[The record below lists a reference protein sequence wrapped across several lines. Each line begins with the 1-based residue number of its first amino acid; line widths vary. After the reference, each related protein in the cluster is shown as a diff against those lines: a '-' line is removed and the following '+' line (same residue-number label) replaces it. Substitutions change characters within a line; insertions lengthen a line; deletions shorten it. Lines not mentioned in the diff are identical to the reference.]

1 MDFLARLSNG
11 RKLVFG
17 AGILLFIFTF
27 FSWNSVDFGPI
38 SASADAWATGRGK
51 FMGWLLIIL
60 LVWEGVLLAVSLG
73 KLALPELPVQ
83 PILISLALGALVVLF
98 GVLRFFQDGSTRAW
112 AAWIGLILLIAL
124 AAGLFLR
131 WQEGEETPARTMA
144 PPASPPPAP
153 PAGPMQ

>member
-1 MDFLARLSNG
+1 MDLVARLSNG

-27 FSWNSVDFGPI
+27 FSWNSVTVGPFT
-38 SASADAWATGRGK
+38 ASADAWATGRGK

-60 LVWEGVLLAVSLG
+60 LIWEGALLAVSLG

-98 GVLRFFQDGSTRAW
+98 GILRFFQGSSSRAW
-112 AAWIGLILLIAL
+112 AAWFGLILIIAL

-131 WQEGEETPARTMA
+131 WQEGEKVAKPAMA
-144 PPASPPPAP
+144 PPSPPPPAP
-153 PAGPMQ
+153 PAGPME